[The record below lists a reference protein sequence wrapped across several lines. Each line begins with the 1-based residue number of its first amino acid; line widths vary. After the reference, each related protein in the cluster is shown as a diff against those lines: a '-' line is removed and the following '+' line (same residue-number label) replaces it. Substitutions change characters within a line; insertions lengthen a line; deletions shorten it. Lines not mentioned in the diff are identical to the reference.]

1 MESGATTRDSH
12 MPATT
17 YIVTGDA
24 GNDEN
29 HEPFTRDAPARTAL
43 RTDAYGF
50 SRMDVHNATHLHWQ
64 QVECDFSPD
73 IDDIATGHRVIDD
86 VWLVQH
92 QHGSFSERAAR
103 DARPVA

>member
-1 MESGATTRDSH
+1 MNDMIAKQEGEKIKRENDSKIEWTRLN
-12 MPATT
+12 AKEVTT
-17 YIVTGDA
+17 Y
-24 GNDEN
+24 
-29 HEPFTRDAPARTAL
+29 
-43 RTDAYGF
+43 
-50 SRMDVHNATHLHWQ
+50 
-64 QVECDFSPD
+64 D